1 MTDSSNPSDRTAGQ
15 AIHTDF
21 GERMSYGDYLGLDRL
36 LDAQHRLSDQHDE
49 MLFIVIHQVQELWI
63 KLMIH
68 ELDEAMG
75 QIRADEPRHAF
86 KALARLSH
94 IQEQMITAWDVLSTM
109 TPADYLSFRDL
120 LGQSSGFQSHQ
131 YRTLEFKL
139 GNKNAAF
146 LKPHRHRPDIH
157 DALEKAL
164 LAPSL
169 YDESLLLLAR
179 RGIDL
184 PQAVLQRDW
193 QQPYTANEAVEE
205 AWLKIYRAPHA
216 YWDLYELAEE
226 LVDVEDRFQQWRF
239 RHMKTV
245 ERIIGHRRG
254 TGGSA
259 GVSYLKTALDQ
270 SFFPE
275 LWGLRTR
282 L

>member
-1 MTDSSNPSDRTAGQ
+1 MTQRPTPSDRTSDA

-21 GERMSYGDYLGLDRL
+21 DQRMSYGDYLRLDRL

-49 MLFIVIHQVQELWI
+49 MLFIIIHHVQELWI

-68 ELDEAMG
+68 ELNEAMG
-75 QIRADEPRHAF
+75 YIRADEPRQAF
-86 KALARLSH
+86 KALARLSR

-131 YRTLEFKL
+131 YRMLEFKL
-139 GNKNAAF
+139 GNKNADY
-146 LKPHRHRPDIH
+146 LKPHRHRSDIH
-157 DALEKAL
+157 RALETAL
-164 LAPSL
+164 VEPSL
-169 YDESLLLLAR
+169 YDESLLLLSR
-179 RGIDL
+179 RGVEL
-184 PQAVLQRDW
+184 PDRVLRRDW
-193 QQPYTANEAVEE
+193 RLPYQADDAVKE
-205 AWLKIYRAPHA
+205 AWLKIYRAPDAH
-216 YWDLYELAEE
+216 WDLYELAEK

-259 GVSYLKTALDQ
+259 GVAYLRSALDRA
-270 SFFPE
+270 FFPE
-275 LWGLRTR
+275 LWDLRTQ

>member
-1 MTDSSNPSDRTAGQ
+1 MTNGTAPSDRTAGE

-21 GERMSYGDYLGLDRL
+21 DQRMSYGDYLGLDRL
-36 LDAQHRLSDQHDE
+36 LDAQHRLSGQHDE
-49 MLFIVIHQVQELWI
+49 MLFIIIHQVQELWI

-68 ELDEAMG
+68 ELDEAMA
-75 QIRADEPRHAF
+75 QIRGDEPRHAF
-86 KALARLSH
+86 KALARLSR
-94 IQEQMITAWDVLSTM
+94 IQEQMLTAWDVLSTM

-139 GNKNAAF
+139 GNKNAAY
-146 LKPHRHRPDIH
+146 LKPHRHRADIY
-157 DALEKAL
+157 DGLEKAL
-164 LAPSL
+164 TEPSL
-169 YDESLLLLAR
+169 YDESLMLLAR
-179 RGIDL
+179 RGVAL
-184 PQAVLQRDW
+184 PASVVNRDW
-193 QQPYTANEAVEE
+193 RLPYQASEAVEQ
-205 AWLKIYRAPHA
+205 AWLGIYRNPEER
-216 YWDLYELAEE
+216 WDLYELAEE

-259 GVSYLKTALDQ
+259 GVTYLKTALDQ

-275 LWGLRTR
+275 LWSLRTQ

>member
-1 MTDSSNPSDRTAGQ
+1 MTDGTTPRDRTAGQ
-15 AIHTDF
+15 AVHTEF
-21 GERMSYGDYLGLDRL
+21 GERMSYGDYLRLDRL

-68 ELDEAMG
+68 ELDDAISHI
-75 QIRADEPRHAF
+75 QADAPRQAF

-94 IQEQMITAWDVLSTM
+94 IQEQMIAAWDVLSTM
-109 TPADYLSFRDL
+109 TPADYLSFRNL

-146 LKPHRHRPDIH
+146 MKPHRHRPDIYE
-157 DALEKAL
+157 ALENAL
-164 LAPSL
+164 KNPSL
-169 YDESLLLLAR
+169 YDESLLLLSR
-179 RGIDL
+179 RGIAL
-184 PQAVLQRDW
+184 PDTVLRRDW
-193 QQPYTANEAVEE
+193 TKPYEASDAVED
-205 AWLKIYRAPHA
+205 AWLAIYASPGDH
-216 YWDLYELAEE
+216 WDLYELAEE

-259 GVSYLKTALDQ
+259 GVAYLKTALDQ
-270 SFFPE
+270 YFFPE
-275 LWGLRTR
+275 LWNLRTR

>member
-1 MTDSSNPSDRTAGQ
+1 MTDGPHPRDRTAGQ

-21 GERMSYGDYLGLDRL
+21 DERMSYGDYLRLDRL
-36 LDAQHRLSDQHDE
+36 LEAQHRLSDQHDE
-49 MLFIVIHQVQELWI
+49 MLFIIIHQVQELWI

-68 ELDEAMG
+68 ELDEA
-75 QIRADEPRHAF
+75 IRHIQADAPRQAF
-86 KALARLSH
+86 KALARLSR

-157 DALEKAL
+157 DGLERALS
-164 LAPSL
+164 APSL

-184 PQAVLQRDW
+184 PQAVLDRDW
-193 QQPYTANEAVEE
+193 RLPYEANAAVED
-205 AWLKIYRAPHA
+205 AWLHIYANPSGH
-216 YWDLYELAEE
+216 WDLYELAEE

-259 GVSYLKTALDQ
+259 GVAYLKTALDQ

-275 LWGLRTR
+275 LWALRTR